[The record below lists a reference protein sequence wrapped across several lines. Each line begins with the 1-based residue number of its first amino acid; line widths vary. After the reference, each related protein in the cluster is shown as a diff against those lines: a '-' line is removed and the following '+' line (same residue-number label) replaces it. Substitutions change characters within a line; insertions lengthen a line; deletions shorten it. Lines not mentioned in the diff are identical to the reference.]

1 MSSSFQYFLC
11 FELRSF
17 CRSTLDRSFA
27 FRRWNFC
34 RGTSTTTTTFP
45 LKNYP
50 SLERRRRRQCQCRQ
64 WRWLLYFTFSQLD
77 FCLFFIVGLHGRDSG
92 LWVVVRPAPHPSK
105 EGCSAQ
111 LSFSL
116 PLSLS
121 LPCMCLVS
129 HLFGLSSWIL
139 GRYWFLERKQ
149 RPSLSL
155 SLHLSLS
162 HLHAIVHIYTHS
174 LSLSCN
180 VTRYH
185 VRVINEKDV
194 VFDSKV
200 YLLIS
205 S

>member
-121 LPCMCLVS
+121 LSLPCMCLVS

-155 SLHLSLS
+155 SLSLSLFISPFHICMQSFTSIRTLSLS
-162 HLHAIVHIYTHS
+162 LAMWPDIMSV
-174 LSLSCN
+174 
-180 VTRYH
+180 
-185 VRVINEKDV
+185 
-194 VFDSKV
+194 
-200 YLLIS
+200 
-205 S
+205 